1 VEESESGKVKALLKK
16 SLDPHY
22 SAKKAA
28 EAVRLMK
35 KQKLENLE
43 KKLKKPARP
52 SIRKKRVNKARK
64 LWWQSRTEEEKR
76 DFHAKKGGVVT
87 DKCIVCG
94 ITTDPCIRPLK
105 DFCSSECHLK
115 SVQMKTVKKTV
126 RTAPLDFFW
135 TKAGG
140 KVKKQVLDSVKNKCQ
155 LCQAYTEQVFHKQK
169 TTNHQAKFDLENIW
183 ALCKDCKKLHP

>member
-1 VEESESGKVKALLKK
+1 MDDSEQSKVKSLLKNK
-16 SLDPHY
+16 PDPHY
-22 SAKKAA
+22 SAKKAT
-28 EAVRLMK
+28 EAMRSIK
-35 KQKLENLE
+35 KQKLKNLE
-43 KKLKKPARP
+43 KNLKKPAKP
-52 SIRKKRVNKARK
+52 SIKKQRVNKARK
-64 LWWQSRTEEEKR
+64 LWWASRTAEEKKE
-76 DFHAKKGGVVT
+76 FLAKKGVIT
-87 DKCIVCG
+87 DRCIVCG
-94 ITTDPCIRPLK
+94 IDTDPQTRPLK

-115 SVQMKTVKKTV
+115 SVQKKTVKKTV